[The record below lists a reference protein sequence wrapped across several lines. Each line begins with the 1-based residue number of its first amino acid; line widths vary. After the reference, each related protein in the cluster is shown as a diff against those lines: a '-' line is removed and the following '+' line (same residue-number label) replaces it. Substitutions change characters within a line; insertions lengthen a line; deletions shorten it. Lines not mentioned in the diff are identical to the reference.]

1 MARGLIAL
9 PRATGNQATSAP
21 STIKARRSDAPME
34 FRCTS
39 TPASSWSGDTL
50 AVGLFSGG
58 SGALNAVLEQRFGA
72 ALLERLDQRQ
82 FKGTAGESLRLEW
95 LGTTPGVLLLVGLG
109 EPAQFGLDG
118 VRQAAASIAKAAQ
131 VPGCSSLGIAL
142 PVEGLEPQAAAAAIA
157 QAVRLS
163 LFNDQRFK
171 SDSEPKP
178 LPLSVELL
186 GFPATQSDLLDGIDA
201 LCSGVELARELVA
214 APPNK
219 VTPQALADCAA
230 AIAQEFGLELKL
242 LERSDCAAL
251 GMGAYLGVAQGSDL
265 PPKFIHLTYRPQGAV
280 HRRVALVGKGLT
292 FDSGG
297 YNLKTAGSQIEM
309 MKYDMGGSAA
319 VLGAAR
325 AIGQLQPE
333 GVEVH
338 VIVPACENM
347 ISGGAIHPGDIL
359 TASNGK
365 TIEVNNTDA
374 EGRLVLADALVYAC
388 GLEPDAVV
396 DLATLTGACVIALGH
411 EIAGLWSPNDA
422 LAGALAAAASQGG
435 EQLWRMP
442 LQASYREGLKSGV
455 ADLKNTGPRPGGSIT
470 GALFLKEF
478 VGPGLAWAHLDI
490 AGTVW
495 SDKARGLDP
504 AGATGFGVRTLV
516 NWVLAGAPA

>member
-1 MARGLIAL
+1 
-9 PRATGNQATSAP
+9 
-21 STIKARRSDAPME
+21 ME

-58 SGALNAVLEQRFGA
+58 GGPLKAVLEARFGA
-72 ALLERLDQRQ
+72 ALVERLDHRQ
-82 FKGTAGESLRLEW
+82 FKGKTGESLRLEW
-95 LGTTPGVLLLVGLG
+95 LGTTPSVLLLVGLG
-109 EPAQFGLDG
+109 DPAEFGLDG
-118 VRQAAASIAKAAQ
+118 VRQAAARIAKAAQ
-131 VPGCSSLGIAL
+131 VQGCTSLGIAL
-142 PVEGLEPQAAAAAIA
+142 PVEGLEPQAAAATIA

-171 SDSEPKP
+171 SDAETKP
-178 LPLSVELL
+178 LPASVELL
-186 GFPATQSDLLDGIDA
+186 GFPEAAAELLGSGLFSSVDA
-201 LCSGVELARELVA
+201 LCSGVELARQLVA
-214 APPNK
+214 APPNQ

-230 AIAQEFGLELKL
+230 AIASEFGLELKL

-265 PPKFIHLTYRPQGAV
+265 PPKFIHLTYRPPGEV
-280 HRRVALVGKGLT
+280 RRRVALVGKGLT

-411 EIAGLWSPNDA
+411 EIAGLWSPSDV
-422 LAGALAAAASQGG
+422 LAGALDAAASQGG
-435 EQLWRMP
+435 EQVWRMP

-478 VGPGLAWAHLDI
+478 VSPGLAWAHLDI

-495 SDKARGLDP
+495 SDKGRGLDP

-516 NWVLAGAPA
+516 NWVVAGAPA